1 MWHEACNTDGMTEH
15 HTRPSVALSRAGRTL
30 LATAVLAGSIAFA
43 PLPAVASRLSTDR
56 VGGVRLSS
64 SQVATS
70 TAPDITAR
78 SGVLVGSGG
87 QVLWSRK
94 SRTKRPMASTTKLMT
109 ALLVLENADLDET
122 VRVSRAAARTPYA
135 LGLRTGEKR
144 SVRKLLELTLVAS
157 SNDAASALAIHVAGS
172 RSAFV
177 RMMNAR
183 AAELGMAD
191 TRFANPH
198 GLDAKGH
205 YSSASD
211 LNLLTRTAIA
221 YPEFRRIIRM
231 RSVVLPRH
239 RTRPARRVK
248 STDELLGRVVGLRGG
263 KTGYTGDARYCFT
276 ASARRDGVTLTSVVL
291 DSPSSSSRFTS
302 SKRLLEWGF
311 KHFRVHRLATAGGS
325 VGEAPLSGVTTGTV
339 PAQYAATKS
348 LPVLGLLGGVARDL
362 SFHETLTVPVFSGQQ
377 VGVVRFV
384 QNASVLTTVAAVAS
398 RPVASVEET
407 VGTVPVLGRDG
418 QSVLARAAASTAT
431 VAPYDVTRP
440 VERSVDLAT
449 DVMAPVLA
457 GQLLGQITYSQD
469 GRVLVVVPAVA
480 AYSVVG
486 PDVEPIR

>member
-1 MWHEACNTDGMTEH
+1 MTEY
-15 HTRPSVALSRAGRTL
+15 HTRPRSALSHAGRSL

-43 PLPAVASRLSTDR
+43 PLPAAASRLSTDR
-56 VGGVRLSS
+56 IGDVRLSS
-64 SQVATS
+64 LQVAMS
-70 TAPDITAR
+70 SAPDITAR
-78 SGVLVGSGG
+78 SGVLVGPDG
-87 QVLWSRK
+87 QALWSRK
-94 SRTKRPMASTTKLMT
+94 ARTKRPMASTTKMMT
-109 ALLVLENADLDET
+109 ALLVLENADLDDT
-122 VRVSRAAARTPYA
+122 VRISRAAARTPYA

-157 SNDAASALAIHVAGS
+157 SNDAATALAIHVAGS
-172 RSAFV
+172 RGAFV

-183 AAELGMAD
+183 AVELGMAD
-191 TRFANPH
+191 THFANPH

-211 LNLLTRTAIA
+211 LSLLTRTAIA

-248 STDELLGRVVGLRGG
+248 STDELLGQVVGLRGG

-291 DSPSSSSRFTS
+291 GSPSSSSRFTS

-311 KHFRVHRLATAGGS
+311 KNYRIRTLATAGGP
-325 VGEAPLSGVTTGTV
+325 VGEAPLSGAPTGTV
-339 PAQYAATKS
+339 PAHYATTRS
-348 LPVLGLLGGVARDL
+348 MPVLRLLGGVSRDV
-362 SFHETLTVPVFSGQQ
+362 SFQETLTVPVFAGQH

-384 QNASVLTTVAAVAS
+384 QNASVITTVTAVAS

-407 VGTVPVLGRDG
+407 VGAVPILGRDG
-418 QSVLARAAASTAT
+418 QSVLARAAASSAT
-431 VAPYDVTRP
+431 VEPYDVTRP
-440 VERSVDLAT
+440 VERTVDLAT

-457 GQLLGQITYSQD
+457 GQFLGQITYSQD

-486 PDVEPIR
+486 PDVPTR

>member
-1 MWHEACNTDGMTEH
+1 MTEH
-15 HTRPSVALSRAGRTL
+15 RTRPRSALSHAGRSL

-56 VGGVRLSS
+56 IGGIRLSS
-64 SQVATS
+64 SQIATS

-78 SGVLVGSGG
+78 SGVLVGSDG

-94 SRTKRPMASTTKLMT
+94 ARTKRPMASTTKMMT

-135 LGLRTGEKR
+135 LGLRAGEKR
-144 SVRKLLELTLVAS
+144 SVRKMLELALVAS
-157 SNDAASALAIHVAGS
+157 SNDAAAALAIHVAGS

-183 AAELGMAD
+183 AAELGMAN

-211 LNLLTRTAIA
+211 LALLTRTAIA
-221 YPEFRRIIRM
+221 YPEFKRIIKL
-231 RSVVLPRH
+231 RSVVLPKYRS
-239 RTRPARRVK
+239 RIARRVK
-248 STDELLGRVVGLRGG
+248 STNDLLGQVVGLRGG

-276 ASARRDGVTLTSVVL
+276 ASARRDGVTLTSAVL
-291 DSPSSSSRFTS
+291 GSPSSSSRFTS

-311 KHFRVHRLATAGGS
+311 KNYRIRTLATAGGT
-325 VGEAPLSGVTTGTV
+325 VGSAPLSDHETRTV
-339 PAQYAATKS
+339 PAHYAATKS
-348 LPVLGLLGGVARDL
+348 LPVLRLLGGVERAV
-362 SFHETLTVPVFSGQQ
+362 SFEDALTVPVFAGQHL
-377 VGVVRFV
+377 GVVRFV
-384 QNASVLTTVAAVAS
+384 QNASVIATAAVVAS

-407 VGTVPVLGRDG
+407 VGSVPILGRDG
-418 QSVLARAAASTAT
+418 QSVTVRAAESSAT
-431 VAPYDVTRP
+431 VAPYDTTRP
-440 VERSVDLAT
+440 VERTVSLET
-449 DVMAPVLA
+449 DVIVPVLA
-457 GQLLGQITYSQD
+457 GQLLGEITYSQD

-480 AYSVVG
+480 AHAVVG
-486 PDVEPIR
+486 PDVEAIR

>member
-1 MWHEACNTDGMTEH
+1 MTEH
-15 HTRPSVALSRAGRTL
+15 HTRPRTTLSHVGRSL

-56 VGGVRLSS
+56 IGGIRLSS

-78 SGVLVGSGG
+78 SGLLVGADG

-94 SRTKRPMASTTKLMT
+94 SRTKRPMASTTKMMT

-144 SVRKLLELTLVAS
+144 SVRKLLELTLIAS

-172 RSAFV
+172 RAAFV

-183 AAELGMAD
+183 AAELGMAN

-205 YSSASD
+205 YSSAGD
-211 LNLLTRTAIA
+211 LALLTRTAIA
-221 YPEFRRIIRM
+221 YPEFKRIVEM
-231 RSVVLPRH
+231 RSVVLPRY
-239 RTRPARRVK
+239 RTRNARRLK

-291 DSPSSSSRFTS
+291 GSPSSSSRFTS

-311 KHFRVHRLATAGGS
+311 KHYRIRTLATAGGT
-325 VGEAPLSGVTTGTV
+325 VGDAPLLGHATTTV
-339 PAQYAATKS
+339 PALYAATKS
-348 LPVLGLLGGVARDL
+348 LPVLGLLGGVERVV
-362 SFHETLTVPVFSGQQ
+362 SFQETLTVPVFAGQQ
-377 VGVVRFV
+377 LGAVRFV
-384 QNASVLTTVAAVAS
+384 QNASVIATTAAVAS

-407 VGTVPVLGRDG
+407 VGSVPILGRDG
-418 QSVLARAAASTAT
+418 QSVTARAAASSAP
-431 VAPYDVTRP
+431 VAPYDTTRP
-440 VERSVDLAT
+440 VERTVSLAT
-449 DVMAPVLA
+449 DVIAPVLA

-486 PDVEPIR
+486 PDVEAIR